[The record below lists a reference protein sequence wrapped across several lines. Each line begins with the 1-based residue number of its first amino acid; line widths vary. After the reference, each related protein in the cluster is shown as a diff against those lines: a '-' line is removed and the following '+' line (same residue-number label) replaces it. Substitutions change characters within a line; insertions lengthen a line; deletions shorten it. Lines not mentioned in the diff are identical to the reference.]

1 MPKPIIVL
9 IFALGVTTAAQQ
21 VPQHLRG
28 RCVIKRE
35 LPTSTISCWDDKEAK
50 QLIGT
55 TIEYRTNSFRWKDK
69 VVNHPAI
76 NVRVLTAKQF
86 HDENSGSGAN
96 SSQVTF
102 QQLGIRAPY
111 VRQVELAHEAADIT
125 GATTETPGDRVL
137 MKGRNTI
144 VFSVCNVYF
153 EAQRAPLSTS
163 AKKSR
168 SVPRTWTSLSLCHKM
183 VPCSHSKRGRSSIG

>member
-1 MPKPIIVL
+1 MRKEHL
-9 IFALGVTTAAQQ
+9 ANNRALRQNRTKRNAQTDHRSDLRARRYHCRAA
-21 VPQHLRG
+21 PQHLRG
-28 RCVIKRE
+28 RWVIKRE

-168 SVPRTWTSLSLCHKM
+168 SVPRT
-183 VPCSHSKRGRSSIG
+183 